1 MLGQLIP
8 CGGGDP
14 IPLRNPVL
22 MVGRSRKC
30 DVPIRS
36 RSVSSQHCILE
47 HRNGRWF
54 ARDVGSHNGIRING
68 DSCRSGELPP
78 ETVLCIGDQH
88 FVVKYELA
96 DDAIAAIVT
105 DQEADDKP
113 EPPPQKEAEPSIARL
128 NSAGRSQKGQSGPR
142 MFLGKL
148 TPCRGGDAIPLMS
161 PVLLIGRRA
170 TCDIVVASK
179 RVSAKHCQLLF
190 REGYWFVQDLDSSNG
205 VKVDEIEYDSS
216 VIRPGQILS
225 VAGIRFEL
233 NYVPRSDEPPPE
245 DLNPFER
252 GLLEKAGLARAAEAE
267 VAPAWMKSDQ
277 EHEPEERLE
286 LDAD

>member
-1 MLGQLIP
+1 M
-8 CGGGDP
+8 
-14 IPLRNPVL
+14 L

-30 DVPIRS
+30 DIPIRS

-47 HRNGRWF
+47 HRQGRWF

-68 DSCRSGELPP
+68 DSCRGGELLPD
-78 ETVLCIGDQH
+78 TILCVGDQH

-96 DDAIAAIVT
+96 DESIESIVT
-105 DQEADDKP
+105 EDHEESPQP
-113 EPPPQKEAEPSIARL
+113 EPATREDVEPTVARL
-128 NSAGRSQKGQSGPR
+128 NPGGRSQKANAGQR

-148 TPCRGGDAIPLMS
+148 TPCRGGDPMPLMS
-161 PVLLIGRRA
+161 PVMLVGRRS

-190 REGYWFVQDLDSSNG
+190 REGYWFVQDLDSRNG
-205 VKVDEIEYDSS
+205 VKVDEIEYDST

-233 NYVPRSDEPPPE
+233 DYVPRSDEPPPE
-245 DLNPFER
+245 DLDPFER
-252 GLLEKAGLARAAEAE
+252 GLLEKAGLARAAESEA
-267 VAPAWMKSDQ
+267 APTWMKSNQDP
-277 EHEPEERLE
+277 EPEERLE
-286 LDAD
+286 LDVD